1 MSTLHVDTQA
11 QLEALPDGT
20 IISWLRIPG
29 DETSRALAF
38 VRVEVVTDQ
47 SFAYD
52 VGERI
57 VWISPGGW
65 APQTPESAEITYPV
79 EVIRLGEFRPE
90 GLVAEQMRAEYFTAM
105 ANAVD
110 VPPPATFDL
119 LHGGTWA
126 RETALKAAVR
136 VFQGL
141 GLTPGYTT
149 EEFAA
154 LVTSTSEVFEAHLNR
169 AVDVDVKEDD
179 STSSTDSAP
188 SEPRVWE
195 TWKDIP
201 YGTWVRDKDGD
212 RWRRGYNDCPPSW
225 APFIET
231 DGD

>member
-1 MSTLHVDTQA
+1 MSTLHVDTQE

-20 IISWLRIPG
+20 IISWRRIPG

-126 RETALKAAVR
+126 RETALKAAVHLYGPDS
-136 VFQGL
+136 VLPQL
-141 GLTPGYTT
+141 DHVLATA
-149 EEFAA
+149 EA
-154 LVTSTSEVFEAHLNR
+154 FEAWLDR
-169 AVDVDVKEDD
+169 DPAAASMQDLAAFMSPQPGDPPQ
-179 STSSTDSAP
+179 SSAP
-188 SEPRVWE
+188 TFPHGDDDQAPEREELLTWLQFLRDRGVTATALRHLVAQVWS
-195 TWKDIP
+195 
-201 YGTWVRDKDGD
+201 Y
-212 RWRRGYNDCPPSW
+212 
-225 APFIET
+225 
-231 DGD
+231 